1 MVTGDLRVWT
11 GVWLWLHGQSM
22 QLNQMH
28 FLLSV
33 AILLNDSYQGENCGA
48 WEISQVQSVQSCE
61 VGKESQA
68 SEKKCSISEKR
79 TL

>member
-1 MVTGDLRVWT
+1 
-11 GVWLWLHGQSM
+11 M
-22 QLNQMH
+22 QLSQMH

-33 AILLNDSYQGENCGA
+33 AILLNDSHQGENCGA
-48 WEISQVQSVQSCE
+48 WESSQVQSVQTYE

-68 SEKKCSISEKR
+68 SEKQKCSISEKR